1 MKPRKIRENVYWAG
15 AIDWD
20 RRLFD
25 ALIPLPDG
33 TSYNAYFVDGGDKT
47 ALIDTV
53 DPPMTGVLME
63 QLKSLPPVDYIVCN
77 HVEQD
82 HSGAIPDVL
91 SIYPKA
97 EVLCSKKAKELII
110 EHLHV
115 DEGKIRVVE
124 DGEKVKLGRFTLE
137 FIYTPWVHWPETMVT
152 YVPENKTLFSCDFF
166 GSHMATS
173 DLYVTEWERYYEPAK
188 RYYAEIMMPFAGI
201 IGNNLK
207 KLEPYEI
214 EMICPSHGP
223 TYPEPRIIMDAYR
236 EWALGEPKNIVV
248 IPYVSMHG
256 STGAMVKHL
265 TSALVERGVGVE
277 VFDISA
283 TDLGKIAMALVDA
296 ATVVIGA
303 PTILA
308 GPHPLTVFAAFVA
321 AALRPKARF
330 VSIIG
335 SYGWGGRTVEVLS
348 DIVGKLK
355 PEVIQPVLAK
365 GKPRPEDFEALD
377 ELADSILKKHKDN
390 GYT

>member
-256 STGAMVKHL
+256 STSAMVKHL
-265 TSALVERGVGVE
+265 TSALTERGVGVE

>member
-265 TSALVERGVGVE
+265 TSALTERGVGVE
-277 VFDISA
+277 VFDVSA

>member
-1 MKPRKIRENVYWAG
+1 MKPRKIQDNVYWVG

-25 ALIPLPDG
+25 SLIPLPDG
-33 TSYNAYFVDGGDKT
+33 TSYNAYFVDGDGKT

-63 QLKSLPPVDYIVCN
+63 QLKSLPPIDYIVCH

-115 DEGKIRVVE
+115 DESKIRVVE
-124 DGEKVKLGRFTLE
+124 DGEKIKLGRFTLE

-166 GSHMATS
+166 GSHVATS
-173 DLYVTEWERYYEPAK
+173 ELYVTNWERYYEPAK
-188 RYYAEIMMPFAGI
+188 RYYAEIMMPFAKI
-201 IGNNLK
+201 IGNNLE

-214 EMICPSHGP
+214 DMICPSHGP
-223 TYPEPRIIMDAYR
+223 IYPEPRIIMDAYR
-236 EWALGEPKNIVV
+236 EWALGEPKNLVV
-248 IPYVSMHG
+248 IPYISMHG

-277 VFDISA
+277 VFDISV
-283 TDLGKIAMALVDA
+283 TDLGKIAIALVDA

-330 VSIIG
+330 VSVIG

-348 DIVGKLK
+348 DIVGKLN

-365 GKPRPEDFEALD
+365 GKPRPEDFAALD
-377 ELADSILKKHKDN
+377 ELADSILKKHKEN
-390 GYT
+390 GYL

>member
-15 AIDWD
+15 AIDWN

-63 QLKSLPPVDYIVCN
+63 QLKDLPPVDYIVCH

-97 EVLCSKKAKELII
+97 EVLCSKKARELII

-115 DEGKIRVVE
+115 DENKIRAVE
-124 DGEKVKLGRFTLE
+124 DGEKLKLGRFTLE

-152 YVPENKTLFSCDFF
+152 YVPENKILFSCDFF

-173 DLYVTEWERYYEPAK
+173 ELYVTDWKRYYEPAK
-188 RYYAEIMMPFAGI
+188 RYYAEIMMPFAGT

-214 EMICPSHGP
+214 DMICPSHGP
-223 TYPEPRIIMDAYR
+223 IYPEPGVIMDAYR
-236 EWALGEPKNIVV
+236 EWALGEPKNLVV

-256 STGAMVKHL
+256 STDAMVKHL

-321 AALRPKARF
+321 AALRPKTRF

-335 SYGWGGRTVEVLS
+335 SYGWGGRTVEILS

-365 GKPRPEDFEALD
+365 GKPRPGDFEALD
-377 ELADSILKKHKDN
+377 ELADSIQKKHKEN

>member
-1 MKPRKIRENVYWAG
+1 MKPRKIQDNVYWVG

-33 TSYNAYFVDGGDKT
+33 TSYNAYFLDGGDKT

-53 DPPMTGVLME
+53 DPPMTGVLIK
-63 QLKSLPPVDYIVCN
+63 QLKDLPPVDYIICH

-91 SIYPKA
+91 SVHPKA
-97 EVLCSKKAKELII
+97 EVLCSKRAKELII

-115 DEGKIRVVE
+115 DESKIRVVE
-124 DGEKVKLGRFTLE
+124 DGEKLKLGRFTLE

-166 GSHMATS
+166 GSHVATS
-173 DLYVTEWERYYEPAK
+173 ELYVTDWERYYEPAK
-188 RYYAEIMMPFAGI
+188 RYYAEIMMPFAKI
-201 IGNNLK
+201 IGNNLE

-214 EMICPSHGP
+214 DTICPSHGP
-223 TYPEPRIIMDAYR
+223 VYPEPGMIMDAYS
-236 EWALGEPKNIVV
+236 EWALDEPKNIVV

-265 TSALVERGVGVE
+265 TSALTERGVGVE

-283 TDLGKIAMALVDA
+283 TDLGKIAIALVDA
-296 ATVVIGA
+296 ATIVIGA
-303 PTILA
+303 PTILG
-308 GPHPLTVFAAFVA
+308 GPHPLAVYAAFIA
-321 AALRPKARF
+321 AALRPKTRF

-335 SYGWGGRTVEVLS
+335 SYGWGGKTVEVLS

-355 PEVIQPVLAK
+355 PEVIKPVLVK

-377 ELADSILKKHKDN
+377 ELADSILKRHKDN
-390 GYT
+390 GYL